1 MPPPT
6 KNSEARRQTGR
17 RKADRT
23 DAQSYTLSCLIRQIR
38 FLRTIQKPFEF
49 AFWLLEE
56 QISER
61 QDKLD
66 NRLAFFARS
75 ERLLPARARVSL
87 RRLWPES
94 FTNAFEQDGGRA

>member
-1 MPPPT
+1 MKAGPA
-6 KNSEARRQTGR
+6 KNCEAQRRAGR
-17 RKADRT
+17 RKTDRT
-23 DAQSYTLSCLIRQIR
+23 DAQSYTLRCLIRQIR

-49 AFWLLEE
+49 AFWLLEQ

-61 QDKLD
+61 QDQLD
-66 NRLAFFARS
+66 NRLAFFARN

-94 FTNAFEQDGGRA
+94 FTNAFEL

>member
-1 MPPPT
+1 MPPPH
-6 KNSEARRQTGR
+6 KNAKARSETGDR
-17 RKADRT
+17 ATDRT
-23 DAQSYTLSCLIRQIR
+23 DARSYTLSCLIRQIR

-49 AFWLLEE
+49 AFWLLEQ

-66 NRLAFFARS
+66 NRLAFFARN

-87 RRLWPES
+87 RRLWLES
-94 FTNAFEQDGGRA
+94 FTIAFEL